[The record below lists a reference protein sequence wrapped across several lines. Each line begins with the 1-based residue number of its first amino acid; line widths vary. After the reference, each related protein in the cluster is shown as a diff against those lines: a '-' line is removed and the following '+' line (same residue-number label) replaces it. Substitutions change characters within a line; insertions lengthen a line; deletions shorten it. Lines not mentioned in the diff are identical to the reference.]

1 MASSSQAHISLA
13 LHYAVWDDNIERLAA
28 LLNTP
33 RGRAQLETVDAR
45 GDTPL
50 LLAYRMG
57 RFRAARALIAAG
69 AFPKARARGGWEAIQ
84 VAALS
89 GSPELVRESVLA
101 FLAETDAAFARRLP
115 GLQDALESMPDFSI
129 MMKWEFNSWVPLV
142 SSLLPSDTYSIFK
155 RGSSLRL
162 DTTLLGMSGL
172 RWERGSVSMIVGGRG
187 TRVPGSVRVLDNE
200 ARTACDARLAFTRP
214 QDVHI
219 QDWVRKLLTQRQKVT
234 DWWSRDTRLVPILRA
249 GLFGGLARGAGRLLG
264 LGSEPRGRLSAGA
277 DAGAGDD
284 SDGVA
289 AAPPQH
295 VYNSNQ
301 VVEDVGGWTDCVAYE
316 MRNLCIVDFS
326 RAPVRASLELA
337 DWWRPDFSRQVD
349 DAEAAESVANDEA
362 RAASSADVVATA
374 EAPEKLL
381 KPLQMAL
388 AAVRLG
394 KINQGNAA
402 NTTLADL
409 EKMGFGDADL
419 GVFAGANV
427 SAIAFSDYFGVDRR
441 ALTAEAEAASSAAAS
456 TDVDESGDPL
466 PPETRDT
473 DGLLHRATGAVAGEA
488 TSSSVKEDEKILDP
502 KVHFCKAFPLTVA
515 QFLPVADMMARTSR
529 HAENFRAFFNSK
541 MPAGAGFPVRF
552 TVPVFPTVTAT
563 VTFELADTRRSPPA
577 SIFDV
582 PADYKMGAYVE
593 RGFIRQL

>member
-1 MASSSQAHISLA
+1 MASSAEGLA
-13 LHYAVWDDNIERLAA
+13 LHFAVWDDNVERLAA
-28 LLNTP
+28 LLGTA
-33 RGRAQLETVDAR
+33 RGRALLETVDAR

-84 VAALS
+84 IAALS

-187 TRVPGSVRVLDNE
+187 TRVPGCVRVLDNE

-234 DWWSRDTRLVPILRA
+234 DWWSRDTRLVPIMRE
-249 GLFGGLARGAGRLLG
+249 GLFGGLTRGASRLLG
-264 LGSEPRGRLSAGA
+264 LGAEPRGRLSAGVTN
-277 DAGAGDD
+277 DD
-284 SDGVA
+284 SEEAV
-289 AAPPQH
+289 APPQH
-295 VYNSNQ
+295 VHNQNQ

-316 MRNLCIVDFS
+316 MRNLCVIDFS

-337 DWWRPDFSRQVD
+337 DWWRPEFSRQVD
-349 DAEAAESVANDEA
+349 DAQAAESVANDEA
-362 RAASSADVVATA
+362 RAASSADVIATS

-409 EKMGFGDADL
+409 EKMGFGDADA

-427 SAIAFSDYFGVDRR
+427 GAISFNEYFGVDRR
-441 ALTAEAEAASSAAAS
+441 VLTAHVEASAASAS
-456 TDVDESGDPL
+456 IDVDDSGDPL
-466 PPETRDT
+466 PPESRDT
-473 DGLLHRATGAVAGEA
+473 DGLLHRASGAVAGEA
-488 TSSSVKEDEKILDP
+488 ASSSVKEDEKILDP
-502 KVHFCKAFPLTVA
+502 KVHFCKAFPITVE

-529 HAENFRAFFNSK
+529 HAENFRKFFNSK

-577 SIFDV
+577 SIFEV
-582 PADYKMGAYVE
+582 PTDYKMGAYVE